1 MCFGSL
7 NKNYLFLDYI
17 LLIHILCF
25 LANLVG
31 LRYLD
36 EAPANGVGHTTTHDK
51 EIPSS
56 SLKPGYDQGSPE
68 RKVSRG
74 TKEVN
79 FDIGDSR
86 RSSNSV
92 YVPNESDSEEGE
104 TSEQELDLLDDTSR
118 IPKYALF
125 YTYKDYYLIASDHL
139 SLFSWRGECVLV
151 WAQCRTGFKG
161 FVSFMCFY
169 VKNNVC
175 FLLERGLKCCER
187 QKRVPFNP
195 VVCAS
200 RKHMYQPKKGN

>member
-1 MCFGSL
+1 MCFGSV
-7 NKNYLFLDYI
+7 NKNYLFLVYI
-17 LLIHILCF
+17 PLIHNVCL

-36 EAPANGVGHTTTHDK
+36 EAPANGVGHATSRDK
-51 EIPSS
+51 DIPSS
-56 SLKPGYDQGSPE
+56 SLKPGHDQEPPE

-104 TSEQELDLLDDTSR
+104 ASEQELDLLDDTSR

-125 YTYKDYYLIASDHL
+125 YSYRDYYYYLLIS
-139 SLFSWRGECVLV
+139 GV
-151 WAQCRTGFKG
+151 TGSQITK
-161 FVSFMCFY
+161 FY
-169 VKNNVC
+169 KSTN
-175 FLLERGLKCCER
+175 
-187 QKRVPFNP
+187 
-195 VVCAS
+195 
-200 RKHMYQPKKGN
+200 